1 MRNRKTSSASASRSA
16 TRGLSVAELERLHRS
31 RGSTP
36 PLAASAGDSAIQ
48 EQRSVSSAGPSPHR
62 SSPGSGARSGTNGA
76 PVSAA
81 QGNGQGRSER
91 QPQKKLERG
100 GTLGKV
106 FSSAAIFASQ
116 RFSTKAADAK
126 FGPDLR
132 LDEESLRRN
141 GLSFAA
147 AVARE
152 YHEMVTSR
160 RVSLTKKLDQKMR
173 RQVHLLEFLEFDAFG
188 RSVHRAISKQE
199 LVDEL
204 RLAAHA
210 AVEGA
215 SPRRRQ
221 PLAERSTPLADALDL
236 DVFHSAPRIR
246 PDASDDVAS
255 KCEPVQLRDLRFVD
269 PTFRSEQVL
278 LVRENAI
285 ILVLDDH
292 LRAIIQSYRLLL
304 FNYNVDRVQRA
315 IRLVTERLQCASLD
329 IYNAFEFNVL
339 ESMFISAYLELEE
352 LYVAVEQQ
360 IEKHLQDLN
369 RTVSSSKIENMRLQM
384 RHLTLL
390 MSRIKRLLRLFDRVL
405 GEDDDM
411 SNMYLTEK
419 RYHPDTPR
427 HPLDHEYVET
437 LLESYY
443 QLVQSLSNRAEL
455 LDQKVNDTESTMD
468 IKLDAVQNRM
478 LAFNVIQHLC
488 TATFFAM
495 NFVADIFGMNLN
507 CPWYNITDTMAP
519 WLVTV
524 LGSTALGAL
533 FLGLSVFILSRK
545 GLLFGLLSWRKR
557 SVPSWPVAKNQLSV
571 SS

>member
-1 MRNRKTSSASASRSA
+1 MRNRKTSSASTSRSA

-48 EQRSVSSAGPSPHR
+48 EQRSASSARPSSHR
-62 SSPGSGARSGTNGA
+62 SSPGSGAHSGTNGA

-91 QPQKKLERG
+91 QPQKKLERS

-160 RVSLTKKLDQKMR
+160 RASLTKRADQKMR

-188 RSVHRAISKQE
+188 RSIHRAISKQE

-204 RLAAHA
+204 RLSAHA

-236 DVFHSAPRIR
+236 DVFHSAPRIA

-255 KCEPVQLRDLRFVD
+255 KCEPVQLRDLRFMD

-292 LRAIIQSYRLLL
+292 LRAIIQSHRLLL

-315 IRLVTERLQCASLD
+315 VRLVTERLQCASLD

-533 FLGLSVFILSRK
+533 FLGLSVFILSRR
-545 GLLFGLLSWRKR
+545 GLLFGLMSWRKR
-557 SVPSWPVAKNQLSV
+557 SVPSWSVAKNQLSV

>member
-1 MRNRKTSSASASRSA
+1 MGQLRRT
-16 TRGLSVAELERLHRS
+16 

-36 PLAASAGDSAIQ
+36 PLSATTSSTRGAGNQTRQGSARAGTPPIPLRSNLGGNAQ
-48 EQRSVSSAGPSPHR
+48 PREDERPIWVGRADDRREREHQLQRKA
-62 SSPGSGARSGTNGA
+62 
-76 PVSAA
+76 
-81 QGNGQGRSER
+81 ER
-91 QPQKKLERG
+91 V

-116 RFSTKAADAK
+116 RFTNKAADAK

-160 RVSLTKKLDQKMR
+160 RTSLSRKIGQKVW
-173 RQVHLLEFLEFDAFG
+173 RQQNLLQFLEFDAFG
-188 RSVHRAISKQE
+188 RRTQRALSKSE

-204 RLAAHA
+204 RYPGQVSL
-210 AVEGA
+210 ELA
-215 SPRRRQ
+215 SPRRRR

-236 DVFHSAPRIR
+236 DIFHSGARNLT
-246 PDASDDVAS
+246 DAVNEPLK
-255 KCEPVQLRDLRFVD
+255 KCEPVQLRDLRFMD

-278 LVRENAI
+278 VVRENAI
-285 ILVLDDH
+285 ILALDDH
-292 LRAIIQSYRLLL
+292 LRAIIQSHRLLVFSL
-304 FNYNVDRVQRA
+304 GTDRVQRA
-315 IRLVTERLQCASLD
+315 IRIITERLQGASLD

-339 ESMFISAYLELEE
+339 ESMFIAAYLDLEE
-352 LYVAVEQQ
+352 SYVSVEQQ
-360 IEKHLQDLN
+360 IERLLQDLN
-369 RTVSSSKIENMRLQM
+369 RTVSSSKIENMRLEM

-419 RYHPDTPR
+419 RYHPEIPR

-443 QLVQSLSNRAEL
+443 QLMQSLSNRAEL
-455 LDQKVNDTESTMD
+455 LDQKVNDTEATMD

-478 LAFNVIQHLC
+478 LAFNVLQHLC
-488 TATFFAM
+488 TAMFFSM

-519 WLVTV
+519 WLGTV
-524 LGSTALGAL
+524 LGTTAMAAL
-533 FLGLSVFILSRK
+533 FLSLTVFLLSRR
-545 GLLFGLLSWRKR
+545 GLLFGILSWRKHAKPEGPLANNEHQR
-557 SVPSWPVAKNQLSV
+557 ST
-571 SS
+571 

>member
-1 MRNRKTSSASASRSA
+1 
-16 TRGLSVAELERLHRS
+16 V
-31 RGSTP
+31 
-36 PLAASAGDSAIQ
+36 
-48 EQRSVSSAGPSPHR
+48 
-62 SSPGSGARSGTNGA
+62 
-76 PVSAA
+76 
-81 QGNGQGRSER
+81 
-91 QPQKKLERG
+91 

-116 RFSTKAADAK
+116 RFTNKAADAK

-160 RVSLTKKLDQKMR
+160 RTSLSRKIGQKVW
-173 RQVHLLEFLEFDAFG
+173 RQQNLLQFLEFDAFG
-188 RSVHRAISKQE
+188 RRTQRALSKSE

-204 RLAAHA
+204 RYPGQVSL
-210 AVEGA
+210 ELA
-215 SPRRRQ
+215 SPRRRR

-236 DVFHSAPRIR
+236 DIFHSGARNLT
-246 PDASDDVAS
+246 DAVNEPLK
-255 KCEPVQLRDLRFVD
+255 KCEPVQLRDLRFMD

-278 LVRENAI
+278 VVRENAI
-285 ILVLDDH
+285 ILALDDH
-292 LRAIIQSYRLLL
+292 LRAIIQSHRLLVFSL
-304 FNYNVDRVQRA
+304 GTDRVQRA
-315 IRLVTERLQCASLD
+315 IRIITERLQGASLD

-339 ESMFISAYLELEE
+339 ESMFIAAYLDLEE
-352 LYVAVEQQ
+352 SYVSVEQQ
-360 IEKHLQDLN
+360 IERLLQDLN
-369 RTVSSSKIENMRLQM
+369 RTVSSSKIENMRLEM

-419 RYHPDTPR
+419 RYHPEIPR

-443 QLVQSLSNRAEL
+443 QLMQSLSNRAEL
-455 LDQKVNDTESTMD
+455 LDQKVNDTEATMD

-478 LAFNVIQHLC
+478 LAFNVLQHLC
-488 TATFFAM
+488 TAMFFSM

-519 WLVTV
+519 WLGTV
-524 LGSTALGAL
+524 LGTTAMAAL
-533 FLGLSVFILSRK
+533 FLSLTVFLLSRR
-545 GLLFGLLSWRKR
+545 GLLFGILSWRKHAKPEGPLANNEHQR
-557 SVPSWPVAKNQLSV
+557 ST
-571 SS
+571 